1 MSEAPGWERNKPCLQ
16 PPEVLWS
23 VMGQQARGLAMAP
36 LTHRLIR
43 CPQPGRPPGQPG
55 PTPCGDQGFGLEIET
70 SNLPRRQCG
79 GTFSGEGVGGGGWT
93 IHHAPGETSRPPVQ
107 RRSPGPARRNK
118 PAISGPF
125 AWAFICS
132 GEIVPNDRPAA
143 STFF

>member
-1 MSEAPGWERNKPCLQ
+1 MSEAPSLKRNKPCLQ

-43 CPQPGRPPGQPG
+43 CPQSG
-55 PTPCGDQGFGLEIET
+55 PTPCGDQRFGLEIET
-70 SNLPRRQCG
+70 SNLPRRQRG

-93 IHHAPGETSRPPVQ
+93 IHHALGETSRPLVQ

-118 PAISGPF
+118 PATSGPF